1 MNTASVRLLR
11 RPAVEELVGLKRS
24 ALYKL
29 IAAGQFP
36 APVPLSDGKCP
47 PVAWVESEVLDFIQ
61 ERVSKRD
68 SAPKPGRA

>member
-1 MNTASVRLLR
+1 MSTTPVRMLR

-47 PVAWVESEVLDFIQ
+47 PVAWVESEVHEFI
-61 ERVSKRD
+61 RARIARRPA
-68 SAPKPGRA
+68 SA